1 MKYRIFN
8 DRVKLLDS
16 YLVSKGKFSRELA
29 AIRNLHPSYP
39 IWERSEASLKREWAA
54 HNLAYSLGINRKK
67 TADCDLNYEQSWL
80 VKLLYGVVGTIAL
93 WIIK

>member
-8 DRVKLLDS
+8 DRIKLLDS
-16 YLVSKGKFSRELA
+16 YLVLKGKFSSELT

-39 IWERSEASLKREWAA
+39 IWERSEASLKREWAT

-67 TADCDLNYEQSWL
+67 TADCDLNYETKWYH
-80 VKLLYGVVGTIAL
+80 KLAYGVIGTIAL
-93 WIIK
+93 WVIK